1 MVKFIQTS
9 DWQIGMKGG
18 GLGDAGAL
26 VRRQRINSI
35 SRIFELA
42 LEHDVDF
49 VFIAGDVFE
58 NNNVSDQ
65 DVSAVISILNKH
77 PNLPV
82 YLLPGNHDCL
92 GSGCV
97 YDRDIFNRV
106 EHLTILNSFEP
117 IEIGDAILHPLPLFS
132 RYSSE
137 GDHSFLDVKEQP
149 GIHIGVSHG
158 SLIGK
163 VRVGGDL
170 EYPIDLGCI
179 EECGLDYLA
188 LGHWHSW
195 SIHEDSAGVPRVA
208 YSGTH
213 EQTKYS
219 EKDAGYCLL
228 VEISEK
234 GAIPVIKPLK
244 CGGLSWASF
253 DYEISSGEQLSHLDG
268 LLKEH
273 KDHNMLELNL
283 RGRLSL
289 DDENE
294 LKRILAYHDTLHED
308 FRTNIDSL
316 RYTVPIDKDSARD
329 LGDPTL
335 NLVDVELRSMILDEA
350 DPRQQA
356 VLVEAISMLYRLSE
370 EGS

>member
-1 MVKFIQTS
+1 MVRFIQTS

-18 GLGDAGAL
+18 GLGEAGSL
-26 VRRQRINSI
+26 VRSQRINTI
-35 SRIFELA
+35 SNIFDLA
-42 LEHDVDF
+42 LEHKVDF
-49 VFIAGDVFE
+49 VLISGDVFE
-58 NNNVSDQ
+58 NNNVSDK
-65 DVSAVISILNKH
+65 DVSAVISIINKYQ
-77 PNLPV
+77 NIPV
-82 YLLPGNHDCL
+82 FLLPGNHDSL

-97 YDRDIFNRV
+97 YDRDIFRRV

-117 IEIGDAILHPLPLFS
+117 VEIGDAILHPLPIYS

-137 GDHSFLDVKEQP
+137 GDHSFLDVKEQS
-149 GIHIGVSHG
+149 GVHIGVTHG
-158 SLIGK
+158 SLMGK
-163 VRVGGDL
+163 FHGEGEID
-170 EYPIDLGCI
+170 YPINLGCV

-195 SIHEDSAGVPRVA
+195 SIHEDSAGVPRIA

-234 GAIPVIKPLK
+234 GANPVIKPLK
-244 CGGLSWASF
+244 CGRLSWASF
-253 DYEISSGEQLSHLDG
+253 DYEISSVEQLSDLEG

-283 RGRLSL
+283 WGRLSL

-308 FRTNIDSL
+308 FRANIDSL

-335 NLVDVELRSMILDEA
+335 NLVDVELRSMIVDEA
-350 DPRQQA
+350 DSRQQS